1 MPEYQQ
7 VDWDKAECLG
17 VHTDLF
23 FSVEEERS
31 TQAYMYINA
40 VRSMCARCPIQ
51 FECLSYAFAHEA
63 YGVWGGLTSPERL
76 SIHDKDKYPLQRA
89 RALQAL
95 SIYGITLDRIKEA
108 YEHSRNDGSLENESS
123 NYRKNGVVGYRRPR

>member
-1 MPEYQQ
+1 MPKYDQ

-51 FECLSYAFAHEA
+51 FACLSYAFAHEA

-76 SIHDKDKYPLQRA
+76 SIHDKEKYPLQRA
-89 RALQAL
+89 RALQSL
-95 SIYGITLDRIKEA
+95 EIYGITLDRIKEA
-108 YEHSRNDGSLENESS
+108 YEHSRNDGSLENESA
-123 NYRKNGVVGYRRPR
+123 NYRKNGVIGNSRPR

>member
-1 MPEYQQ
+1 MPEYKQ
-7 VDWDKAECLG
+7 VDWEKAECLG

-51 FECLSYAFAHEA
+51 FDCLSYAFSHEN
-63 YGVWGGLTSPERL
+63 YGVWGGLTSLERQ
-76 SIHDKDKYPLQRA
+76 SIHDRHKYPVQRA
-89 RALQAL
+89 RALKAL
-95 SIYGITLDRIKEA
+95 QIYGITLKRILEA
-108 YEHSRNDGSLENESS
+108 YEHSRNDGSVENEST
-123 NYRKNGVVGYRRPR
+123 NYRKNGVIGYRRPR

>member
-1 MPEYQQ
+1 MPQYDQ

-51 FECLSYAFAHEA
+51 FACLSYAFAHEA
-63 YGVWGGLTSPERL
+63 YGVWGGLTSLERL
-76 SIHDKDKYPLQRA
+76 SIHDRHKYPAQRA
-89 RALQAL
+89 RALKAL
-95 SIYGITLDRIKEA
+95 EIYGIDLKRIKEA
-108 YEHSRNDGSLENESS
+108 YEHSRNDGSLENESA